1 MAMTKRKGPDTLDK
15 TVTYLAKRDGIDK
28 VLKVIR
34 YSTKLALATA
44 LKNDSGDLAVR
55 LKEFE
60 TSIGTSRKAY
70 RLGKWLSDLNT
81 LRNTPVLTKAGS
93 LELLAS
99 GGEGVYYFV
108 EQLTWLVKAGLL
120 DKKYAKR
127 FSTIS
132 AWAELV
138 GYVGNVTLNG
148 LRIAAALERELML
161 TQELVRRKK
170 EDDTM
175 PDDVHLIK
183 EVQALRARRLL
194 RTLAVVQDLSDA
206 LMAVNDVTDGRSPMN
221 SSAVLSVCGL
231 TSACI
236 SVHKNWPGAQEPPL
250 AKFPGSAFN
259 V

>member
-1 MAMTKRKGPDTLDK
+1 MPTDKNHLAMAMTKRKGPDTLDK

-44 LKNDSGDLAVR
+44 LKNDSSDLAVR

-170 EDDTM
+170 
-175 PDDVHLIK
+175 VSQSYHSLHC
-183 EVQALRARRLL
+183 
-194 RTLAVVQDLSDA
+194 
-206 LMAVNDVTDGRSPMN
+206 
-221 SSAVLSVCGL
+221 LSVAWLLVMHLPKLPLCC
-231 TSACI
+231 SACFKEDM
-236 SVHKNWPGAQEPPL
+236 SCQ
-250 AKFPGSAFN
+250 
-259 V
+259 